1 MTFFFQGVGG
11 VDKVKNGCDYSDHRT
26 LNLPA
31 FLKGIDGITDFL
43 LTFTNSL
50 RVEVTCLIFGCK

>member
-1 MTFFFQGVGG
+1 MGG